1 LRGTR
6 HDMAALPE
14 NLAELEVG
22 ELRNAAKAR
31 DKRIEPLFR
40 RWPRLTTNE
49 LTELA
54 QLYRERMR
62 VAKHVARR
70 RLH

>member
-1 LRGTR
+1 
-6 HDMAALPE
+6 MAALPE
-14 NLAELEVG
+14 NLAELEAV
-22 ELRNAAKAR
+22 ELREAAQAR

-40 RWPRLTTNE
+40 RWPGLSRNE
-49 LTELA
+49 LSELA

-70 RLH
+70 RRASDLV